1 MKLRILFIIRNF
13 LKKEKQM
20 HISATELNKH
30 PGSILNAALKEPV
43 FIKKSGRS
51 SVVMVSYE
59 YYLELENSFWGKRAE
74 SLEKTA
80 EWESSENSLEFLK
93 SE

>member
-1 MKLRILFIIRNF
+1 
-13 LKKEKQM
+13 M

-30 PGSILNAALKEPV
+30 PGAILNAAMKEP
-43 FIKKSGRS
+43 IIIEKSGKS
-51 SVVMVSYE
+51 SVVMVSYD
-59 YYLELENSFWGKRAE
+59 YYVELENSFWGTRAE

-80 EWESSENSLEFLK
+80 EWESTENSLAFLK

>member
-1 MKLRILFIIRNF
+1 MYSAYF
-13 LKKEKQM
+13 LDKKQM

-30 PGSILNAALKEPV
+30 PGAILNAALREPV
-43 FIKKSGRS
+43 VIEKSGRS

-59 YYLELENSFWGKRAE
+59 YYLELENAFWGARAE
-74 SLEKTA
+74 SAEKSA
-80 EWESSENSLEFLK
+80 EWESPDNSLAFLK

>member
-1 MKLRILFIIRNF
+1 
-13 LKKEKQM
+13 M
-20 HISATELNKH
+20 HVSATELNKH
-30 PGSILNAALKEPV
+30 PGAILNAAMKEPV
-43 FIKKSGRS
+43 FIEKSGKS

-59 YYLELENSFWGKRAE
+59 YYVELENSFWGTRAE

-80 EWESSENSLEFLK
+80 TWESTENSLEFLK

>member
-1 MKLRILFIIRNF
+1 
-13 LKKEKQM
+13 M

-30 PGSILNAALKEPV
+30 PGAILNAAMKEPV
-43 FIKKSGRS
+43 FIEKSGRS

-59 YYLELENSFWGKRAE
+59 YYVELENSFWGTRSE
-74 SLEKTA
+74 SLEKTS
-80 EWESSENSLEFLK
+80 EWESTENSLEFLK

>member
-1 MKLRILFIIRNF
+1 
-13 LKKEKQM
+13 M

-30 PGSILNAALKEPV
+30 PGFVLNAALKAPV
-43 FIKKSGRS
+43 FIEKSGRS

-59 YYLELENSFWGKRAE
+59 YYVELENSFWGTRAE
-74 SLEKTA
+74 AAEKTA
-80 EWESSENSLEFLK
+80 TWESAETSLEFLK